1 MTLEDEVLF
10 QRFSIISYRSAD
22 DVLRDDSSDTRR
34 DQHTGDNGNQGFSG
48 DTQGHGDLPNPD

>member
-10 QRFSIISYRSAD
+10 QRFSINGYRSAD

-34 DQHTGDNGNQGFSG
+34 DRHPGPDRNQGFLG
-48 DTQGHGDLPNPD
+48 DQEGHGNS